1 MMLSTVIVLFTR
13 DLRVSDNPAL
23 DLACRSARHV
33 VPLFVLHDGLGF
45 AVPNRVR
52 FLHDCLADLRASL
65 RERGGELVIRR
76 GDPVGEALRLA
87 DETGTDGLVLA
98 GDVSAYARRR
108 WQRLDQGCRE
118 RRMALR
124 AVDSV
129 TVVPPGS
136 LTPAGGDHFKVF
148 TPYWRAWTGQEWRH
162 RAAVPEKVSVPPG
175 IQVGDLPGLAS
186 LGAAHTTARLPEGG
200 ESAARHRMGR
210 WLSTG
215 LDGYAAG
222 HDDLPGDATS
232 RLSTDLHFGC
242 LSPLELAARAR
253 AVGGDGAEAYVR
265 QLCWR
270 DFHAQVTAAFPD
282 LPRRDYRPR
291 RDGWRDDP
299 DAVEAW
305 KADQTGYPIVDAGM
319 RQMAAEGF
327 MHNRA
332 RLLTAP
338 FLPKLVT
345 TLAEGYGPDQVIM
358 CAPPASPSA
367 FVPPP
372 CKGNNPKVAVPGGP
386 HGMYVWNPNHRSAAY
401 QSALANDVIGKD
413 PTLCGASLVIY
424 WSDVEATKGV
434 FDWSS
439 VTAAAKPYTDAGLTV
454 NLLFSDVTE
463 GLVNTVTPAWVTDPV
478 SKGGAGVPTVSCAGQ
493 PSIPVYFNAGYEAA
507 WGAFIAAAVHQFSFS
522 NSALAASVGYMRFA
536 TAGGAEAL
544 PPPGYNDGAACEALW
559 TAAGERQQHDAIE
572 LHDVGVLSH
581 CSMNTCDNC
590 SRSASMPVRIRVL
603 TVPSG
608 SLKRSASSVWVS
620 PRK

>member
-87 DETGTDGLVLA
+87 DETGADGLVLA
-98 GDVSAYARRR
+98 GDVSAYARQR

-175 IQVGDLPGLAS
+175 IQAGDLPGLAS

-253 AVGGDGAEAYVR
+253 AVGGDGAVAYVR

-305 KADQTGYPIVDAGM
+305 KAGQTGYPIVDAGM

-332 RLLTAP
+332 RLLTAS
-338 FLPKLVT
+338 FLTRQLRVHWTEGARHFFDLLTDGDIANNAGNWQWVAGTGNDTRPNRQFNLLRQAHRFDPDGDYVRRYVPE
-345 TLAEGYGPDQVIM
+345 LASI
-358 CAPPASPSA
+358 
-367 FVPPP
+367 
-372 CKGNNPKVAVPGGP
+372 PGG
-386 HGMYVWNPNHRSAAY
+386 
-401 QSALANDVIGKD
+401 
-413 PTLCGASLVIY
+413 
-424 WSDVEATKGV
+424 
-434 FDWSS
+434 
-439 VTAAAKPYTDAGLTV
+439 
-454 NLLFSDVTE
+454 
-463 GLVNTVTPAWVTDPV
+463 
-478 SKGGAGVPTVSCAGQ
+478 
-493 PSIPVYFNAGYEAA
+493 
-507 WGAFIAAAVHQFSFS
+507 AVH
-522 NSALAASVGYMRFA
+522 APWTLPRPPRGY
-536 TAGGAEAL
+536 
-544 PPPGYNDGAACEALW
+544 
-559 TAAGERQQHDAIE
+559 
-572 LHDVGVLSH
+572 
-581 CSMNTCDNC
+581 
-590 SRSASMPVRIRVL
+590 
-603 TVPSG
+603 PSP
-608 SLKRSASSVWVS
+608 LID
-620 PRK
+620 P